1 MIISIASGKGGTGK
15 TTFAVN
21 LAYFLSEKQQVALL
35 DCDVEEPND
44 HLFLNVEK
52 YNQRPVAVPHPIF
65 EKAKCNGCGKCV
77 EVCNFNALAIAKD
90 VPMIFNE
97 LCHSCGACGY
107 LCPEM
112 AISETQYQI
121 GSIFQPF
128 NNVLPFDF
136 AYGLLNIGEVLAP
149 EIIKQLKKGHLR
161 SEYTNI
167 IDASPGI
174 GCTVVE
180 SLDKAGAAVLITEP
194 TPFGLHDLELAL
206 ELTRKMQIP
215 AGIVINRSDG
225 VDKIIANFAEKAKIP
240 LLGRI
245 PFDRKYAEAYSKGEV
260 LIKRFPEFRKQISLI
275 YQNILL
281 LEKMEISPN
290 QYEGENVIFPAINV
304 GIQAKGTGT
313 KETVIISGKGGT
325 GKTTITAALAQ
336 LKENQVLFDADVDAS
351 DLELLIKAEKS
362 EVFTFKGGQKAVI
375 DAEKCSGCGKCS
387 EMCRFDSIALNGPGN
402 DVIGQTYQVDASL
415 CEGCGLCKH
424 LCPVE
429 AITVQDCTNGKLLV
443 SSTEN
448 GTMVHA
454 ELGVGEENSG
464 KLVSAVRSSAWG
476 MANADSLSDILG
488 DGPPGTGCPVI
499 ASVNGIERVIIVTE
513 PTVSGLHDLKRVMQ
527 LCDHFRI
534 KPSVIINK
542 ADLNNEIREKI
553 YLFSMENGGRVIA
566 EIPFDKNIHSIW
578 TA

>member
-290 QYEGENVIFPAINV
+290 QYEGE
-304 GIQAKGTGT
+304 
-313 KETVIISGKGGT
+313 
-325 GKTTITAALAQ
+325 
-336 LKENQVLFDADVDAS
+336 
-351 DLELLIKAEKS
+351 
-362 EVFTFKGGQKAVI
+362 
-375 DAEKCSGCGKCS
+375 
-387 EMCRFDSIALNGPGN
+387 
-402 DVIGQTYQVDASL
+402 TYYE
-415 CEGCGLCKH
+415 CI
-424 LCPVE
+424 PE
-429 AITVQDCTNGKLLV
+429 AITGHPVPGGP
-443 SSTEN
+443 SPRISERESAFAIP
-448 GTMVHA
+448 HA
-454 ELGVGEENSG
+454 EERTAETSLPEFSSPTPNSACTIVPFSVDETSNFP
-464 KLVSAVRSSAWG
+464 LVQSC
-476 MANADSLSDILG
+476 
-488 DGPPGTGCPVI
+488 TVI
-499 ASVNGIERVIIVTE
+499 ASTGQRC
-513 PTVSGLHDLKRVMQ
+513 LHNP
-527 LCDHFRI
+527 H
-534 KPSVIINK
+534 PSHK
-542 ADLNNEIREKI
+542 EA
-553 YLFSMENGGRVIA
+553 S
-566 EIPFDKNIHSIW
+566 
-578 TA
+578 T